1 MRMCTH
7 ALTHTLAILHLRAAP
22 QTVTVYHDGA
32 AFVAKEYTLKVQAV
46 TRRSHGHEERRTVG
60 KARLDVALHGAADR
74 MAFFCSTEVE
84 PLPREVFL
92 QLR

>member
-60 KARLDVALHGAADR
+60 KARLDVAG
-74 MAFFCSTEVE
+74 FCSTEVE